1 MTRPAEHVPVAPLMS
16 QIERE
21 ARADLRSRLV
31 KHGVTAYMDERI
43 FERVSALLH
52 HASENR
58 DPNALLLPELLDDEG
73 AWALEPNLTL
83 SSHRASTGGAILFV
97 KRRILLPLT
106 RWLFEYAQDNF
117 RRQDR
122 LNRILL
128 ACIEELA
135 IENARLRADLDARRT

>member
-16 QIERE
+16 QIERD

-31 KHGVTAYMDERI
+31 KHGVTAYSDERI

-52 HASENR
+52 HASEGR

-83 SSHRASTGGAILFV
+83 SSHRASTGAAILFV

-106 RWLFEYAQDNF
+106 RWLFEYSQDNF